1 MVYCLGCVTAR
12 QGEIDHIVVE
22 STGVSEPLPVA
33 QTFSAEI
40 KEGIGGAA
48 GTPLAHPH
56 TPSHTPW
63 SMVHGPW
70 SMVHGVSLSC
80 SCWPGSG
87 ASVKEGV

>member
-12 QGEIDHIVVE
+12 QGEVDHIVVE

-48 GTPLAHPH
+48 GTPPAHRH

-63 SMVHGPW
+63 SFLV
-70 SMVHGVSLSC
+70 VLVLA
-80 SCWPGSG
+80 GSWCTG
-87 ASVKEGV
+87 EGRACNQRAWNR